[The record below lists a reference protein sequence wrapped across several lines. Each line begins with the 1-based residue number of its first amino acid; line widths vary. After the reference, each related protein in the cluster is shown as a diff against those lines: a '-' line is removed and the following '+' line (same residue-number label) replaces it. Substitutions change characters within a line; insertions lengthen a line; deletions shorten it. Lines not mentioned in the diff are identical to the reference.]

1 VRRRRSKMGMAGL
14 ALLTACAAL
23 VPSAAYAGG
32 GTTTGADIQVSG
44 SASTG
49 SPGPGQRFSYTFQV
63 KNSGPQTAT
72 AVSFTDTLPVG
83 TSLGLG
89 TVNGFSAPCTTTTDA
104 NGVSTVSCNLFD
116 IAKGGQTSVVVY
128 LNAPITAGTFSNT
141 GTATSSVA
149 DPQPSNNTVTVTAQ
163 VKVASCPLPAGQT
176 TVGGLVA
183 WKDFNSAGMFE
194 DFHFYGNDGVQY
206 DVITNFYDGS
216 APLTT
221 VINLN
226 CAQVPNSWIQV
237 ANSVAVTGTV
247 GTAVLPGATVA
258 TPVIYASVIQVP
270 FFKDGI

>member
-1 VRRRRSKMGMAGL
+1 MQPKMMKWF
-14 ALLTACAAL
+14 AAL
-23 VPSAAYAGG
+23 AVIAVLVPASAAVAGG
-32 GTTTGADIQVSG
+32 NSTGADIQVSG

-63 KNSGPQTAT
+63 KNSGPETAA
-72 AVSFTDTLPVG
+72 AVSFTDQLPVG
-83 TSLGLG
+83 TSLGFG
-89 TVNGFSAPCTTTTDA
+89 TVNGFSAPCSTTMDT

-128 LNAPITAGTFSNT
+128 LDAPITAGTFSNT

-149 DPQPSNNTVTVTAQ
+149 DPQPSNNSSTVTVQ
-163 VKVASCPLPAGQT
+163 VKVATCPLPAGQT
-176 TVGGLVA
+176 TLGGLVA

-194 DFHFYGNDGVQY
+194 NFHFYGNDGVQY
-206 DVITNFYDGS
+206 DVLTNFYDGS
-216 APLTT
+216 APLTS

-226 CAQVPNSWIQV
+226 CQQVPNSWIQV

-247 GTAVLPGATVA
+247 STAVLPGATVA